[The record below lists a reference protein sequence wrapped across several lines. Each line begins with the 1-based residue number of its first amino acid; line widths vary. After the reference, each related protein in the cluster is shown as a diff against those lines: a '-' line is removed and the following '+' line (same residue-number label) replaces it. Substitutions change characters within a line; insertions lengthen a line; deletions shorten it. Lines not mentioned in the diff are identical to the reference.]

1 MWLRRRAQGLKESW
15 ENILLE
21 EFFLFSGGRDWRK
34 AGGDPEHPT
43 DYRYRENGRD
53 GVLLE
58 GGRVSTLVEALCM
71 SIVEQNGECSFNDSQ
86 AE

>member
-1 MWLRRRAQGLKESW
+1 MMWLRRRAQVLKQSW

-34 AGGDPEHPT
+34 GGGDPKPPT
-43 DYRYRENGRD
+43 DYRHRENGRD

-58 GGRVSTLVEALCM
+58 GGRVVGLLLAY
-71 SIVEQNGECSFNDSQ
+71 NGFAGVLSPSC
-86 AE
+86 